1 MQFSVFCSEDAP
13 RWDQEN
19 ITDAALAKTYLG
31 TAFMSGLRAVCAQWP
46 RGPVDADFGK
56 PLQSDV
62 PTLMLSGSDDP
73 VTPQRYA
80 DQIMKGLRNGKHL
93 VAAGQ
98 GHGQLAVGCIPR
110 LTAEFIAA
118 GTAAGLDDACVR
130 TIGPAPF
137 MLSRSATAP

>member
-1 MQFSVFCSEDAP
+1 MCSEDAP
-13 RWDQEN
+13 RWDQEHV
-19 ITDAALAKTYLG
+19 TEAELAKTYMG
-31 TAFMSGLRAVCAQWP
+31 TAFMSDMRAVCAEWP

-62 PTLMLSGSDDP
+62 QTLVLSGTDDP

-80 DQIMKGLRNGKHL
+80 DQVMKGLRNGKHL

-98 GHGQLAVGCIPR
+98 GHGQFATGCIPR
-110 LTAEFIAA
+110 LMAEFIAA
-118 GTAAGLDDACVR
+118 GTATDLDDACVR
-130 TIGPAPF
+130 SIGPTPF